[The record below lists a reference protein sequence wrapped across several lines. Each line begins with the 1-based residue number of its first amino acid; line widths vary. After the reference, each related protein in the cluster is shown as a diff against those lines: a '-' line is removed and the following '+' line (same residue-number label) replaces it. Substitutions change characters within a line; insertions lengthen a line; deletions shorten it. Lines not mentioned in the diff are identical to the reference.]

1 MHKPFNIVLV
11 QPDGYVHA
19 MALHE
24 IALLLQYSFESL
36 GVASR
41 YQANNL
47 DASATNVIL
56 GYQTLNHASEIPE
69 CDFIIY
75 QFEQLSDRE
84 GWFRPEYLEMFGRA
98 REVWDY
104 SEENIAFLNA
114 RGITNTRLVPLGFH
128 EKLQA
133 IQPLNTD
140 IDILFYG
147 CLNDRRRKVLE
158 EISTFA
164 SVHALFG
171 TYGIERDKMIARSKI
186 VLNIHFYEAQIME
199 QPRISYLLNN
209 RRFVLSETS
218 PVNRYGD
225 ALATAPIDRMIEAT
239 RYWLERSDEREAM
252 AQRGYEYFRQRPMT
266 EYLRSAI
273 TRSN

>member
-24 IALLLQYSFESL
+24 IALLLNYSFQSL
-36 GVASR
+36 GLPCS
-41 YQANNL
+41 YQVNKL
-47 DASATNVIL
+47 DAAATNIIL
-56 GYQTLNHASEIPE
+56 GYQILGQASEIPD

-104 SEENIAFLNA
+104 SPENIAFLNA
-114 RGITNTRLVPLGFH
+114 RGIHHTKLVSLGFH
-128 EKLQA
+128 ERLQTIA
-133 IQPLNTD
+133 PQLPD
-140 IDILFYG
+140 IDFLFYG
-147 CLNDRRRKVLE
+147 CINERRKKVLE
-158 EISTFA
+158 ELATFA
-164 SVHALFG
+164 SVQTLFG
-171 TYGIERDKMIARSKI
+171 TYGLERDQMIARSKI

-218 PVNRYGD
+218 PFNPYGD
-225 ALATAPIDRMIEAT
+225 ALATASIHHMVDTA
-239 RYWLERSDEREAM
+239 RYWLENSHERESLAK
-252 AQRGYEYFRQRPMT
+252 QGYDYIRQRPMT
-266 EYLRSAI
+266 EVLRAVI
-273 TRSN
+273 AE